1 MEELYN
7 LVTLLKPGQLG
18 SQSQFQNVFVA
29 GKRKPKNEAQLREEI
44 GRVLI
49 RNRRRDSNLELTSR
63 IVQTIPITLSPA
75 ERELYEGVTQ
85 FVRRRFRSG
94 QVDMKSMLALLVLQK
109 EVCSSRD
116 AVFLTLFKLF
126 QRKEKGNEEL
136 SPEVAHLV
144 ELLRNVTTSS
154 KVETA
159 VRLIQEISPEKA
171 VVFTEYR
178 ATQEMLIRELTR
190 VGIHAVPFRGG
201 FNRNKKDW
209 MMELF
214 QKRAQVMVAT
224 EAGGEG
230 INLQFCHHVIN
241 YDMPWNPMRV
251 EQRIGRVHRLGQKR
265 DVHIYNFATEN
276 TVEEHIIWL
285 LHEKIQLFESVI
297 GELETIL
304 ERMGP
309 KTAVEQNLMR
319 IVLDAK
325 DSSELRRRLDEWG
338 DSFHRIR
345 SKVEEEKERREGM
358 IDGSAAGTLLH

>member
-1 MEELYN
+1 
-7 LVTLLKPGQLG
+7 
-18 SQSQFQNVFVA
+18 
-29 GKRKPKNEAQLREEI
+29 
-44 GRVLI
+44 
-49 RNRRRDSNLELTSR
+49 
-63 IVQTIPITLSPA
+63 
-75 ERELYEGVTQ
+75 
-85 FVRRRFRSG
+85 
-94 QVDMKSMLALLVLQK
+94 
-109 EVCSSRD
+109 
-116 AVFLTLFKLF
+116 
-126 QRKEKGNEEL
+126 
-136 SPEVAHLV
+136 
-144 ELLRNVTTSS
+144 
-154 KVETA
+154 
-159 VRLIQEISPEKA
+159 
-171 VVFTEYR
+171 
-178 ATQEMLIRELTR
+178 MLIRELTR